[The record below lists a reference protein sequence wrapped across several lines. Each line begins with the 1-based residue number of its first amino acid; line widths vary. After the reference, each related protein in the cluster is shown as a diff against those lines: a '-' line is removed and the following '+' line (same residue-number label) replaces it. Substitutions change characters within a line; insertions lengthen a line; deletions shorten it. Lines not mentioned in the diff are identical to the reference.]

1 MTSAS
6 DRLLLMIAERGAEGA
21 SQALARWL
29 GRPVHLAVNEV
40 RRVELAGATTLLGPE
55 DELVVACAM
64 GLAGRLDGQ
73 LPLVFEDRAGL
84 ALVDLLLGQ
93 PPGTSASWGE
103 LEQSAAKETANI
115 VGCAYLNAL
124 AAHLPPPPAGTPA
137 EAAAIVP
144 SPPTFRH
151 EFVASLL
158 EFALMD
164 QAVAVDRP
172 LILWARFGTGGD
184 GPSWSLV
191 LVPGGES
198 ARALDAMLSQAIPG

>member
-1 MTSAS
+1 MTATT

-29 GRPVHLAVNEV
+29 GRPVHLTVSEA
-40 RRVELAGATTLLGPE
+40 RRVELAEATSLLGPE
-55 DELVVACAM
+55 DELVVSCAM
-64 GLAGRLDGQ
+64 ALAGRLNGQ
-73 LPLVFEDRAGL
+73 LLLVFEDRDGL

-93 PPGTSASWGE
+93 PSGTSTSWGE
-103 LEQSAAKETANI
+103 LERSAAEETANI

-124 AAHLPPPPAGTPA
+124 AAHLPPPPAGSPT

-151 EFVASLL
+151 EFVASLI

-164 QAVAVDRP
+164 QAIAGGRP
-172 LILWARFGTGGD
+172 LVLWARFGTGGE
-184 GPSWSLV
+184 GPCWSLA
-191 LVPGGES
+191 LVPGGDA
-198 ARALDAMLSQAIPG
+198 ARALDALLTRVAPG